1 MFGDEAG
8 KQKFSLRQNSK
19 IFPNIDVRIVKVF
32 GQCLTFLNYSTKASI
47 ERLNSISPLNHAY
60 DFWLFFLRFFFFFL
74 LYLCKFSIFFF
85 YLSSA
90 TSFYCNFLTFFVT
103 FFKRYMRFFLS
114 DLLLDSSK
122 SFWSTHV
129 YFLSR
134 NLFFIYS
141 FFLFWR
147 PRGVLIARH
156 RFKDKRKFLISSNN

>member
-32 GQCLTFLNYSTKASI
+32 GQCLTFLNYSMKASI
-47 ERLNSISPLNHAY
+47 ERLNSISPLA
-60 DFWLFFLRFFFFFL
+60 WRCVRLLAFFFCDFF
-74 LYLCKFSIFFF
+74 FFF

-156 RFKDKRKFLISSNN
+156 RFKDKRKFLISGNS